1 MRKRNGNVL
10 MGASGTISALL
21 ADVDGTLVT
30 KAKVLTERAIEAVRR
45 LHESGIAF
53 FITSGRPP
61 RGMRMLIEPLGLK
74 MPMAAFNGGMIVHP
88 DLSVADERPL
98 TDDVVPDVVNTLLT
112 HGLDVWIYRGTD
124 WYVRSAQAAHV
135 DREAATVQFPPT
147 VVPTFDGLL
156 NRVIK
161 IVGVSDDLDSVARC
175 EAAAQAQLGAHVSA
189 ARSQPYYLDVTHP
202 TANKGTVIERLS
214 QFFKIP
220 LESIATIGDQP
231 NDVLM
236 FKRSGL
242 SIAMGNASPEVQKQA
257 NFVTTSYEEEGFANG
272 VERFVLPRA
281 ALLQNKSKKSRKG
294 LTSMKATQLL
304 ENLGQSLWLDNIT
317 RDLLDSGTL
326 QHYIDELSVTGL
338 TSNPT
343 IFDHAIKGSSAYD
356 ASIRDALSKGKA
368 GEELFFDLA
377 LNDLTRAA
385 DLFRAIY
392 DRTNTVD
399 GWVSLEVSPLLAHDT
414 ASTLAAAKK
423 LFARA
428 ARPNLLIKIPGTREG
443 LPAIEEAIFSGISVN
458 VTLLFSRAHYVA
470 AAEAFLR
477 GIERRIEAG
486 LNPNVGSVA
495 SVFVSRW
502 DAAVADK
509 VPAAL
514 RNRLGLAVAKQT
526 YKAYRALLSSPRW
539 QRIYNA
545 GARPQRLLWA
555 STGTKDPSASDIL
568 YVKGL
573 AAPFTVNTMPEKTL
587 KALATH
593 NELGSILP
601 ASGGD
606 CEEVLAEFT
615 KAGVDVDA
623 LATQL
628 QDEGAKSFVKSWN
641 DLMQVIA
648 SKSELLKRAA

>member
-1 MRKRNGNVL
+1 MNKKNPNITTD
-10 MGASGTISALL
+10 ASGAISAFLV
-21 ADVDGTLVT
+21 DVDGTLVT
-30 KAKVLTERAIEAVRR
+30 KEKVLTMRAVEAVRK
-45 LHESGIAF
+45 LHENGVAF

-61 RGMRMLIEPLGLK
+61 RGMRMLVPPLELK

-88 DLSVADERPL
+88 DLSVVDERPL
-98 TDDVVPDVVNTLLT
+98 PDDIVPEVIKTLLA
-112 HGLDVWIYRGTD
+112 HNLDVWIYRGTD
-124 WYVRSAQAAHV
+124 WYVRSATAPHV
-135 DREAATVQFPPT
+135 DRETATVQFPAT

-156 NRVIK
+156 NRVVK
-161 IVGVSDDLDSVARC
+161 IVGVSDDLDAVARC
-175 EAAAQAQLGAHVSA
+175 EAAAQAQLGTHVSA

-202 TANKGTVIERLS
+202 MANKGAVIERLS
-214 QFFKIP
+214 QFLKMP

-257 NFVTTSYEEEGFANG
+257 NFVTTSYEDEGFANA

-281 ALLQNKSKKSRKG
+281 ALLQNKSKNAGKG
-294 LTSMKATQLL
+294 ITNMKATQLL

-377 LNDLTRAA
+377 LNDITRAA
-385 DLFRAIY
+385 DLFRGIY
-392 DRTNTVD
+392 NGTNTVD
-399 GWVSLEVSPLLAHDT
+399 GWASLEVSPLLAHDT
-414 ASTLAAAKK
+414 ASTLAAAKQ

-428 ARPNLLIKIPGTREG
+428 ARPNLLIKIPGTKEG
-443 LPAIEEAIFSGISVN
+443 LPAIEEAIFAGIPIN
-458 VTLLFSRAHYVA
+458 VTLLFSREQYVA

-477 GIERRIEAG
+477 GIERRLEAG

-502 DAAVADK
+502 DAAVAEK

-514 RNRLGLAVAKQT
+514 RNQLGLAIARRT
-526 YKAYRALLSSPRW
+526 YKAARSLLTSPRW

-587 KALATH
+587 NALAAH
-593 NELGSILP
+593 NELASILP
-601 ASGGD
+601 ADGGD
-606 CEEVLAEFT
+606 CEEVLSEFA
-615 KAGVDVDA
+615 KAGVNVDA
-623 LATQL
+623 LGAQL
-628 QDEGAKSFVKSWN
+628 QDEGAKSFAKSWN

-648 SKSELLKRAA
+648 SKSELLKRVA